1 MRADSKDTKPSSG
14 TMKKRIRGKKLY
26 ATGVPHPAVFSKSVL
41 PVIRVESL
49 LGSQSDSV
57 FLHPHTFL
65 VTG

>member
-1 MRADSKDTKPSSG
+1 
-14 TMKKRIRGKKLY
+14 MKKRIRGKKLY